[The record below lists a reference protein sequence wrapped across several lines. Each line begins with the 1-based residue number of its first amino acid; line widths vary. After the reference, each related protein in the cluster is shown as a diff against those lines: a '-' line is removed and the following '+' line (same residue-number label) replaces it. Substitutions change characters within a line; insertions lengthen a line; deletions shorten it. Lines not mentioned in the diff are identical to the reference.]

1 MNNPGQKDCFVRR
14 GRRRVE
20 NVQDHSKTCKSDMLF
35 ILISFKVITC
45 EEFSFYFQSAFVQEL
60 FFCTLFQQCGVVT
73 QPVRCCH
80 QWFYIEPE
88 ISKVDGLLVV
98 LHTQPLNLGGLIQI
112 SSIRGLKMLCAI
124 CKHGSSRW
132 SESTI

>member
-1 MNNPGQKDCFVRR
+1 MWCGNAAGQ
-14 GRRRVE
+14 
-20 NVQDHSKTCKSDMLF
+20 MLP
-35 ILISFKVITC
+35 LMV
-45 EEFSFYFQSAFVQEL
+45 
-60 FFCTLFQQCGVVT
+60 
-73 QPVRCCH
+73 
-80 QWFYIEPE
+80 YIEPK